1 MPISR
6 SSIKKQLTEGMNAVF
21 GLEYGRYPELWRDI
35 YEQSSESSR
44 AYVEDVLMTGTGAAP
59 VKAEGAGVAYDEMQE
74 SYVARYMFETIA
86 LAAAV
91 TEEAIEDNLYG
102 KIGEKIAKSLARS
115 AQYTKNVKGVAL
127 LNSGFATLT
136 GGDGQF
142 IFSAAHPLIN
152 GGTASNLLAAAA
164 DFSETAVEDMV
175 VQIGDATDDRGIPAM
190 LKVKRALGP
199 NELQFVMQRVLRS
212 ELRQGTSDND
222 LNAIKTLGA
231 IPSFSSNI
239 YLTDPDAWFLI
250 TDCADG
256 MKYIE
261 RTKLKNGMEGDFD
274 SGNMR
279 YKIRERYVFGISD
292 WRGVYGTPGV

>member
-1 MPISR
+1 MPLSR

-86 LAAAV
+86 IAAAV

-102 KIGEKIAKSLARS
+102 RIGEKIAKSLARS

-142 IFSAAHPLIN
+142 IFSASHPLVN
-152 GGTASNLLAAAA
+152 GGTGSNLLSAAA
-164 DFSETAVEDMV
+164 DFSETAVEDLL
-175 VQIGDATDDRGIPAM
+175 VQIGDTTDDRGIPAM

-222 LNAIKTLGA
+222 LNAIKTMGS

-250 TDCADG
+250 TDCPDG
-256 MKYIE
+256 LKYIE

-292 WRGVYGTPGV
+292 WRGVFGTPGA